1 METSRKRKGMSSKHI
16 YSKKMKEKEEI
27 LINALTKTKSITLR
41 ICATIVTIVK
51 VKLNWHLLVDI
62 PQDPTIQVVC
72 AKIAIW
78 LSII

>member
-1 METSRKRKGMSSKHI
+1 MSNKHI

-27 LINALTKTKSITLR
+27 LINAHTKTKSITLR

-51 VKLNWHLLVDI
+51 VKLNWHMLVDI

-72 AKIAIW
+72 AKIVISPSTIKSESKMAI
-78 LSII
+78 